1 MKDKVVGILGGMGPE
16 ATVDL
21 FSNIVAESNAKNDHD
36 HLRIIID
43 NNPKMPSRQDA
54 ILNGGENPGPAM
66 AETAKNIEDAG
77 ADFIIIGANTA
88 HYFYDY
94 VKNAVDIP
102 VLHIIDE
109 TVLETI
115 KIVDKVKKV
124 GVLATAGAMKT
135 KMYENSFNKF
145 GIEVVEIP
153 EEIQE
158 LIDNSIFSF
167 KYDGLTNKNEEM
179 MLKAVKFLIDNK
191 AEVLIMGCTEIP
203 LVLRNKKLPVKL
215 INPND
220 VISRIAVKYAR
231 NLIQIEKVKD
241 RYLSFI

>member
-16 ATVDL
+16 ATIDL

-94 VKNAVDIP
+94 VKDAVDIP

>member
-16 ATVDL
+16 ATIDL